1 MSPRVLDDLALARWR
16 FRTLLLDGASAPD
29 APSAVRSLLAV
40 QAENLEQ
47 TAWALASRTSGLTRT
62 GLAGLL
68 ASGELVRL
76 HVLRPTWHLVHR
88 DDVRWL
94 LELTG
99 PRVRHQVGRQLERDL
114 GLPSARV
121 AALGDRVEEVLT
133 VAPDRTRDELADAL
147 REAGEEVT
155 GMQLMVLLTHLELG
169 LRVGSGRPRP
179 DGGTGR
185 HTYAPLGQRLPA
197 SPSMD
202 RAEALGELARRYA
215 VGHGPVTERD
225 LAYWATLPL
234 GDVRAGLAAAAGGLG
249 SFEHDGRTWWHAPGE
264 EPPARSRTPRVH
276 LVHLLDE
283 WYRGYQDSRRVV
295 DVAGLHPVGR
305 EPSIGLLVVD
315 AQVAGVARRTVRG
328 GTLAVEVTPY
338 RPLGA
343 AERRALGREAEALAG
358 WLGRELALTV
368 VDPGA

>member
-1 MSPRVLDDLALARWR
+1 MSPCGVDDLAIARWR

-29 APSAVRSLLAV
+29 ASSAVRSLLAV
-40 QAENLEQ
+40 QAENPEQ
-47 TAWALASRTSGLTRT
+47 TAWALAARTTGLTRT
-62 GLAGLL
+62 GMLELVGA
-68 ASGELVRL
+68 GELVRL

-114 GLPSARV
+114 GLPPERV
-121 AALGDRVEEVLT
+121 AALGDLVEQVLT
-133 VAPDRTRDELADAL
+133 DGPDRTRDEVADAL
-147 REAGEEVT
+147 RAAGEELT
-155 GMQLMVLLTHLELG
+155 GTQLMVLLAHLELG

-179 DGGTGR
+179 DGGVGR
-185 HTYAPLGQRLPA
+185 HTYAPLSGRLPA
-197 SPSMD
+197 SDPLD
-202 RAEALGELARRYA
+202 RVEALGELARRYA

-234 GDVRAGLAAAAGGLG
+234 GDVRAGLAAVAGDLG

-264 EPPARSRTPRVH
+264 DPPPRSRAPRVH

-295 DVAGLHPVGR
+295 DVAGRHPVGR

-315 AQVAGVARRTVRG
+315 AQVAGTARRTVRG
-328 GTLAVEVTPY
+328 GALEVEVAPY
-338 RPLGA
+338 RPLTTP
-343 AERRALGREAEALAG
+343 ERRALEVEAAALAR
-358 WLGRELALTV
+358 WLGREPVLTV
-368 VDPGA
+368 TAPAT